1 MLQKVPKNGPAQPV
15 ASPGCSNAPV
25 AVARVSKQFEWCT
38 PVCTVD
44 GTLLERERVN
54 PSLWRVFRSEFIG
67 TPWIKGSQPGTHML
81 LLEATEVASCYD
93 ERACALANSCA
104 HVHAATSVLARWR
117 IRASMFMLR
126 RACLRAGAFVRPCSC

>member
-1 MLQKVPKNGPAQPV
+1 
-15 ASPGCSNAPV
+15 
-25 AVARVSKQFEWCT
+25 
-38 PVCTVD
+38 
-44 GTLLERERVN
+44 
-54 PSLWRVFRSEFIG
+54 
-67 TPWIKGSQPGTHML
+67 ML

-126 RACLRAGAFVRPCSC
+126 RACLRAGAFVRPCSCYDERACALAHSCVCTPMCTIDGTHWERNTYFYLTGALTQARVESENAVFR